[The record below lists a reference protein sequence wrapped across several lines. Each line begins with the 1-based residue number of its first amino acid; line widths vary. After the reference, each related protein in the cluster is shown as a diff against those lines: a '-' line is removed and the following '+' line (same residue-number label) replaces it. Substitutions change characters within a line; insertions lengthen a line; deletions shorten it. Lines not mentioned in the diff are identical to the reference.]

1 MKKYLILADGGSPHT
16 LKWAKELKK
25 YFNIYMISFNGISD
39 EIKEMIDNNKLYDL
53 RVNISVSGGN
63 INVLKK
69 ILSVKKIIE
78 KIDPCYINAHY
89 ITSYGSVAIAA
100 AMLSNYKGKVILS
113 AWGSDILVTPFKNKL
128 YFLLTKFCLSKSDV
142 ITSDSSYMC
151 EVIKKIKFANNII
164 TFPFGVGVLPQ
175 IVEQEKNYDYFF
187 SNRALEEN
195 YNIDLVIN
203 IFAGIY
209 EKNKEAKL
217 FIANKGS
224 KDNKLK
230 KLAEKLKVKDN
241 IEFLGFLSEQKQQ
254 YYYRKC
260 GYYISVPKS
269 DSTSVS
275 LLEAM
280 SYGCIPIVSNIPAN
294 TEWIED
300 KINGLYYERSKI
312 PEFLCNAF
320 RINREIIRERAIW
333 SNNIKKFVKII
344 LGE

>member
-1 MKKYLILADGGSPHT
+1 MKRYLILSDGQSVHT
-16 LKWAKELKK
+16 LKWAKELIK
-25 YFNIYMISFNGISD
+25 YFNIYLISFNGFSKELN
-39 EIKEMIDNNKLYDL
+39 EIIPKENLFDL
-53 RVNISVSGGN
+53 KVDVSAVGNNISVLK
-63 INVLKK
+63 NV
-69 ILSVKKIIE
+69 ISVKYIIN
-78 KIDPCYINAHY
+78 KMMPDYINAHY
-89 ITSYGSVAIAA
+89 ITSYGTVAILASL
-100 AMLSNYKGKVILS
+100 MSSVKSKMILS
-113 AWGSDILVTPFKNKL
+113 AWGSDILVTPFKSKL
-128 YFLLTKFCLSKSDV
+128 YFWLTKFCLSKSDV

-164 TFPFGVGVLPQ
+164 TFPFGVGALPQ

>member
-1 MKKYLILADGGSPHT
+1 MKKYLILADGSSPHT

-53 RVNISVSGGN
+53 RVNISVSGEN

-187 SNRALEEN
+187 
-195 YNIDLVIN
+195 
-203 IFAGIY
+203 
-209 EKNKEAKL
+209 
-217 FIANKGS
+217 
-224 KDNKLK
+224 
-230 KLAEKLKVKDN
+230 
-241 IEFLGFLSEQKQQ
+241 Q
-254 YYYRKC
+254 
-260 GYYISVPKS
+260 
-269 DSTSVS
+269 
-275 LLEAM
+275 
-280 SYGCIPIVSNIPAN
+280 IV
-294 TEWIED
+294 
-300 KINGLYYERSKI
+300 L
-312 PEFLCNAF
+312 
-320 RINREIIRERAIW
+320 
-333 SNNIKKFVKII
+333 
-344 LGE
+344 